1 MHDAYT
7 ARDEWPITRS
17 GTPSGGEKLACQLL
31 SITVT
36 LLYNLAQFETTDLQ
50 AAKAVLE
57 ELGKKGVSHD
67 DDA

>member
-1 MHDAYT
+1 MAYHPERDAIWWSKT
-7 ARDEWPITRS
+7 
-17 GTPSGGEKLACQLL
+17 LACQLL
-31 SITVT
+31 SITGT